1 MWHTVLCRLFLNADL
16 AMVTS
21 PYVTDTGHFAPKDP
35 LDYDTEQGVPG
46 I

>member
-16 AMVTS
+16 AVVTS
-21 PYVTDTGHFAPKDP
+21 PYVPDTGHYVPKD
-35 LDYDTEQGVPG
+35 LDYDTEQCVPG